1 MECDDFYVVQSY
13 DDLHTVVNIPL
24 LQTHPLI
31 QNEDARIFRWISGL
45 EPHPSMLKTST
56 TSLHE
61 TVQNMFTNYRI
72 RRYDWMSLTGFLLS
86 PITYKYKST
95 CGIFDMCLVIGLY
108 SVVLALD
115 TEKTTASSTTNS
127 QYNPMTPDTDWRQMY
142 WWQLRDT
149 TFALPTGWSATVRQ
163 GGHVYYRKKRSRD
176 EME

>member
-1 MECDDFYVVQSY
+1 MECDEFYVVQSY
-13 DDLHTVVNIPL
+13 DKLPTVVNIPL

-45 EPHPSMLKTST
+45 EKHPSMLKTP
-56 TSLHE
+56 TSFHDTL
-61 TVQNMFTNYRI
+61 QNMFSNYRI

-95 CGIFDMCLVIGLY
+95 SGMFDMCLVIGLY

-115 TEKTTASSTTNS
+115 TEKTTASSTSNS
-127 QYNPMTPDTDWRQMY
+127 QYNPMTPDTDWRKLY

-149 TFALPTGWSATVRQ
+149 TFILPNGWSATVRQ
-163 GGHVYYRKKRSRD
+163 GGHVYYRKKKSQD